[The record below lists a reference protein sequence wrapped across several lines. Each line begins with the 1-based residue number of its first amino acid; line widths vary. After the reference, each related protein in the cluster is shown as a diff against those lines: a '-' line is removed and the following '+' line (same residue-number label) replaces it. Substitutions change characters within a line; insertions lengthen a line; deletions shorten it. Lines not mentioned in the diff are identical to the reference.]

1 MRNIW
6 ADCRDKYWLGAFA
19 GNGKWDWEPAVV
31 FMWLRCG
38 IKTAAGCCGERRRP
52 NQLRGVSSKSDLTV
66 ATRNFLQFRFVSPA
80 PANRTNPRPY
90 KG

>member
-19 GNGKWDWEPAVV
+19 GNGKWYWEPGVV

-38 IKTAAGCCGERRRP
+38 IKTAGGSK
-52 NQLRGVSSKSDLTV
+52 LRT
-66 ATRNFLQFRFVSPA
+66 PA
-80 PANRTNPRPY
+80 AEPTPRSVI
-90 KG
+90 KE